1 MLMMIQSSPASGYIF
16 CILKCNEDVQ
26 LTFRLTQYSVKIRSK
41 NLLLLVQKVRKASNA
56 EELRPGDPSTVLKVI
71 VIATIVLQLVLSY
84 GHSVVVKA
92 CDAVRILQR
101 HVVPATIQRYTRFAQ
116 NILKNVSSN

>member
-84 GHSVVVKA
+84 GHPVVVKA